1 MVADSSHLQDLPEEQ
16 RIDIFK
22 KSLSQMLGYNIKK
35 SPFTKQRHWV
45 AIYRIAAD
53 YGFVIE
59 NDYAYFMHFIKVV
72 GIDNLPSVNESVI
85 ERMNK
90 GVYAKHIDDWNTDG
104 LSEKELV
111 EYNDIK
117 KCADAFKTSVEK
129 NIPHN

>member
-1 MVADSSHLQDLPEEQ
+1 
-16 RIDIFK
+16 
-22 KSLSQMLGYNIKK
+22 MLGYNIKK